1 MPALAKPPVI
11 ALITDM
17 GHSDWFTGTMKGVVL
32 SVCPNAQLV
41 DICHGVQKQS
51 VQEAA
56 FMLRVSYSFFP
67 PGTIFLCMVDPE
79 VGTMRQAIVVRN
91 ERHYFITP
99 NNGSLTYVQ
108 MESKEWEAR
117 AIENRELRLSSQS
130 GTFHGRDIF
139 APAAGHLAAGRPFEE
154 FGPPV
159 QNIVMLPHIKEVTR
173 RERSLSGCIIYIDSY
188 GNLLTNVTRELIP
201 DGVDHSRLRL
211 KFRGHLVQ
219 GIAPHYAAVPINHP
233 LMYWGSSGLLEIA
246 INYGSAARKWQARIN
261 EWFELEW

>member
-1 MPALAKPPVI
+1 
-11 ALITDM
+11 
-17 GHSDWFTGTMKGVVL
+17 
-32 SVCPNAQLV
+32 
-41 DICHGVQKQS
+41 
-51 VQEAA
+51 
-56 FMLRVSYSFFP
+56 
-67 PGTIFLCMVDPE
+67 
-79 VGTMRQAIVVRN
+79 
-91 ERHYFITP
+91 
-99 NNGSLTYVQ
+99 

-117 AIENRELRLSSQS
+117 AIENRDLRLRSQS

-154 FGPPV
+154 FGPPI
-159 QNIVMLPHIKEVTR
+159 QNIVMLPQIKEVTR
-173 RERSLSGCIIYIDSY
+173 RDRSLSGCIIYIDSY

-201 DGVDHSRLRL
+201 GGVDQSRLRL